1 MIPNLRTATTEPPPP
16 SGEFVS
22 RDELLRRKRALI
34 ESASRD
40 LARAADI
47 DAIIERTWEES

>member
-22 RDELLRRKRALI
+22 RVDLERRAKAYEL
-34 ESASRD
+34 EASRA
-40 LARAADI
+40 LARAASI
-47 DAIIERTWEES
+47 KEYIERVWGES